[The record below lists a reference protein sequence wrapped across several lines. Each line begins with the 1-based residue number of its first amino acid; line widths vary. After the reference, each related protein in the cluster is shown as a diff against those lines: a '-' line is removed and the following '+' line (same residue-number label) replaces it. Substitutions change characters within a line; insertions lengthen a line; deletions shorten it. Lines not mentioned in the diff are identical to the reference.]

1 MVYEPYLEE
10 LARSVQLMGGYT
22 AQQKATHPLIR
33 YPLEIARNLKEAV
46 RRLLRH
52 RAAVRTMRNAGAAP
66 ACGELRAASFDE
78 NSGASRGSSG

>member
-22 AQQKATHPLIR
+22 AQQRAMHPLIR

-46 RRLLRH
+46 GDSCGIVPRYERCVTPGRESLGPE
-52 RAAVRTMRNAGAAP
+52 RT
-66 ACGELRAASFDE
+66 D
-78 NSGASRGSSG
+78 

>member
-1 MVYEPYLEE
+1 M
-10 LARSVQLMGGYT
+10 QK
-22 AQQKATHPLIR
+22 KATPALLR
-33 YPLEIARNLKEAV
+33 YPLEVARNLKQEV

-52 RAAVRTMRNAGAAP
+52 RAAVRTMPKAGAAP